1 MSKSAVPK
9 YVERSLVTKGKD
21 GDCRAA
27 MRMLQDLPGIRR
39 VCMNPASKNFYVT
52 FDPNLVSDDELL
64 AVLHQHGF
72 ELISWQPAGVR
83 GRNRQRAWLIEQIE
97 ELVARAPDERLERGE
112 YAEGLVKGAADAYLR
127 AGRSFGLIT
136 DEEIRELI
144 PKRFLEHV

>member
-1 MSKSAVPK
+1 MGNPVPR
-9 YVERSLVTKGKD
+9 YVERSLVTSGKD

-27 MRMLQDLPGIRR
+27 MQMLEDLPGIRR

-52 FDPNLVSDDELL
+52 FDPELVSDDELL
-64 AVLHQHGF
+64 AALQQHGF

-83 GRNRQRAWLIEQIE
+83 GRSRQRAWLLEQIE
-97 ELVARAPDERLERGE
+97 DLVARAGDELLERGE
-112 YAEGLVKGAADAYLR
+112 YAEGIVKGAADAYVR
-127 AGRSFGLIT
+127 AGRAFGLIT